1 MVPDSQETLASCR
14 GPRPWKSHEI
24 TLYGQK
30 DEAEGCSDPFFQHG
44 FRFTFVW
51 GQDRCSP

>member
-1 MVPDSQETLASCR
+1 MVPDPQETLASCR